1 MKKKV
6 RKYEQQRKRKRNILL
21 IVFAILILIAILAG
35 YWLYSWIMHSN
46 VMTPD
51 KKDYSLYIPTG
62 ADFNQV
68 KDSLYA
74 HDLIYNKNSF
84 EWVSSKKGCPD
95 HVNPGR
101 YVLKDGM
108 SNYQLCNML
117 RGGLQTPVQVKF
129 NNMRDIKMLAGRVGR
144 QIEADSAEIA
154 RYLGNREVLQ
164 QLGFNERTIPAL
176 FLPNTYEFYWNTDAE
191 KFVDKMKN
199 EYDKFWNED
208 RKAKAKA
215 VGLTPLQ
222 VSILASIVDKETNKT
237 DEMARIAGVYLNRL
251 KGGWLLQA
259 DPTLVF
265 AVGDF
270 ELKRVLNVHKEVE
283 SPYNTYKYPGLPPG
297 PICIPSLASID
308 AVLNPEKHSYYYF
321 CAKDDFSGYHNFAKT
336 LAEHN
341 KNAQRYQRALNNKR

>member
-74 HDLIYNKNSF
+74 HDLIYNKKSF

-144 QIEADSAEIA
+144 
-154 RYLGNREVLQ
+154 
-164 QLGFNERTIPAL
+164 
-176 FLPNTYEFYWNTDAE
+176 E

-199 EYDKFWNED
+199 EYDKFWNEN

-283 SPYNTYKYPGLPPG
+283 APYNTYKYPGLPPG

-341 KNAQRYQRALNNKR
+341 KNAQRYQRALNNNR